1 MKARRKLE
9 LYCIGCPAGKP
20 GLCLPVRNQAG
31 IGRYAAGTNPSA
43 GHPSGSQNQ
52 EKYNIDPLNSPS
64 PRNKQNQ
71 SEEYGHLRSVIKL

>member
-1 MKARRKLE
+1 MEARRKN

-31 IGRYAAGTNPSA
+31 SGKYAAGTNPSPA
-43 GHPSGSQNQ
+43 HPSGSQNHQ
-52 EKYNIDPLNSPS
+52 KYNLDPLNSPS

-71 SEEYGHLRSVIKL
+71 